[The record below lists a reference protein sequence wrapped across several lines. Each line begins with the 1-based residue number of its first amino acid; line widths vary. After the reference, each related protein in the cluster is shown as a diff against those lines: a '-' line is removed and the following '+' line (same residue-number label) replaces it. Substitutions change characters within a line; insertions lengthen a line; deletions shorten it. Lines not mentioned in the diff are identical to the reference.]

1 MSNTNFIDPTD
12 AVKPDGKTP
21 IDTLRTSAV
30 YKQETHAFLTGVRG
44 RTGTTQ
50 TTANIL
56 LEKIANEL
64 KRNGIT
70 SYDPDAYELAVGN
83 CTIILGLPG
92 STVERAPA
100 RSESLGSV
108 ETVSG
113 NDGRGVERLGR
124 PATRASDKPAD
135 VGSTRPGNRG
145 QGGKASK
152 GKG

>member
-12 AVKPDGKTP
+12 AVKADGKTP

-83 CTIILGLPG
+83 CIIILGLPG
-92 STVERAPA
+92 SAVERTLA
-100 RSESLGSV
+100 RSEPTGTV

-113 NDGRGVERLGR
+113 DDRRGTERVGR
-124 PATRASDKPAD
+124 ATTGASNKPAD
-135 VGSTRPGNRG
+135 VSGTRPGNRG
-145 QGGKASK
+145 QSGKAK